1 LDAAYGIRIHGRIG
15 EEFTKME
22 MLKKIGF
29 LCAIALFAANSVAQ
43 AQSAPTAT
51 FAVPAANNSY
61 ADVADL
67 VTISPLILDVQI
79 RKVTKVPAEQAVGV
93 PANLQRLVIDADVLA
108 LLLGDGGFAG
118 TARFLLDV
126 PKDAKGNI
134 PKLKKARYF
143 LLGSK
148 VAGKPGTIKLA
159 RPDALIE
166 YSVANDA
173 LVRAITKEVVII
185 DAPQPISAIT
195 SAFHSPGTVVGEGET
210 QIFVE
215 TRTAKIYSLS
225 VFSRPGVPK
234 RWAVSTGE
242 VIDESAT
249 APAKAT
255 LLWYRLAC
263 GLPRMLDAKLV
274 ETAEEENVARA
285 QADYRF
291 IIESLGSCDRR
302 RRG

>member
-1 LDAAYGIRIHGRIG
+1 MQKLGR
-15 EEFTKME
+15 F
-22 MLKKIGF
+22 GF
-29 LCAIALFAANSVAQ
+29 LAAASLVATAAG
-43 AQSAPTAT
+43 AQPAPMSKTA
-51 FAVPAANNSY
+51 FAVPATNSSY

-67 VTISPLILDVQI
+67 VTISPLILDAQV
-79 RKVTKVPAEQAVGV
+79 RKITKVPLDQAAGV
-93 PANLQRLVIDADVLA
+93 PVNLQRLLVEADVLA
-108 LLLGDGGFAG
+108 LLRGDGGFAG

-148 VAGKPGTIKLA
+148 VVGKPGTIRLA
-159 RPDALIE
+159 RPDALVE

-173 LVRAITKEVVII
+173 LVRAVTKEVVII
-185 DAPQPISAIT
+185 DAPQPISGIT
-195 SAFHSPGTVVGEGET
+195 SAFHSPGTVIGDGET
-210 QIFVE
+210 QVFVE
-215 TRTAKIYSLS
+215 TRTNQIYSLS
-225 VFSRPGVPK
+225 VFSRPGQPK

-249 APAKAT
+249 APAKGT

-263 GLPRMLDAKLV
+263 GLPRTLDVKLV
-274 ETAEEENVARA
+274 ETVEDDNVARA

-291 IIESLGSCDRR
+291 VVDSLGPCDRTR
-302 RRG
+302 RAS